1 MARPR
6 SDISERLVNA
16 AREAFLTEGVDGA
29 SLREIAADAGTSI
42 GMIYYY
48 FPTKDDLFLAVVEQV
63 YPKLL
68 ADLGA
73 AVSGDGDLRE
83 KIERLY
89 GHLHRVSDEEFAV
102 VRILIRE
109 ALVSSA
115 RLQKL
120 FARFTRA
127 GGHVPLM
134 MSLLAQGQEQRA
146 LRTDLP
152 PLGLLVGA
160 IALGMAPMLVRRRL
174 GELGSRGAH
183 TRRRRVGH
191 VDHPVRRDRRA
202 PPHRDQAAPSVSGT
216 QPSPSAASPQ
226 IVAVTSPG
234 VRPTLATPPRR
245 GYKEHGF
252 RAHSSAGRAA
262 DF

>member
-6 SDISERLVNA
+6 GDISERLIKA
-16 AREAFLTEGVDGA
+16 AREAFLTQGVDGA
-29 SLREIAADAGTSI
+29 SLREIAAEAGTSL
-42 GMIYYY
+42 GMITYY
-48 FPTKDDLFLAVVEQV
+48 FPTKDDLFLAVLEQV

-68 ADLGA
+68 ADLTA
-73 AVSGDGDLRE
+73 AVANPGDGDLRE

-89 GHLHRVSDEEFAV
+89 QHLHRVSDEEFAV

-120 FARFTRA
+120 FARFTGA

-174 GELGSRGAH
+174 NELGAAVPTPEVAASVMATILFEGIGA
-183 TRRRRVGH
+183 
-191 VDHPVRRDRRA
+191 RRA
-202 PPHRDQAAPSVSGT
+202 
-216 QPSPSAASPQ
+216 
-226 IVAVTSPG
+226 VAK
-234 VRPTLATPPRR
+234 PRR
-245 GYKEHGF
+245 TKGTP
-252 RAHSSAGRAA
+252 RTRSRQR
-262 DF
+262 

>member
-6 SDISERLVNA
+6 GDISERLIKA
-16 AREAFLTEGVDGA
+16 AREAFLTQGVDGA
-29 SLREIAADAGTSI
+29 SLREIAAEAGTSL
-42 GMIYYY
+42 GMITYY
-48 FPTKDDLFLAVVEQV
+48 FPTKDDLFLAVLEQV

-68 ADLGA
+68 ADLA
-73 AVSGDGDLRE
+73 AAIGGDGDLRE

-89 GHLHRVSDEEFAV
+89 RHLHRVSDEEFAV

-120 FARFTRA
+120 FARFTGA

-134 MSLLAQGQEQRA
+134 MSLLAQGQQQHA

-160 IALGMAPMLVRRRL
+160 IALGMAPMLVRRRMS
-174 GELGSRGAH
+174 ELGAAVPTPEVAASVMSTILFEGIGARPAGAKARRAKGAPRPRA
-183 TRRRRVGH
+183 RRR
-191 VDHPVRRDRRA
+191 
-202 PPHRDQAAPSVSGT
+202 
-216 QPSPSAASPQ
+216 
-226 IVAVTSPG
+226 
-234 VRPTLATPPRR
+234 
-245 GYKEHGF
+245 
-252 RAHSSAGRAA
+252 
-262 DF
+262 

>member
-6 SDISERLVNA
+6 GDISERLIKA
-16 AREAFLTEGVDGA
+16 AREAFLTQGVDGA
-29 SLREIAADAGTSI
+29 SLREIAAEAGTSL
-42 GMIYYY
+42 GMITYY
-48 FPTKDDLFLAVVEQV
+48 FPTKDDLFLAVLETV

-68 ADLGA
+68 ADLTA
-73 AVSGDGDLRE
+73 AVTNSGDGDLRE

-89 GHLHRVSDEEFAV
+89 RHLHRVRDEEFAV

-120 FARFTRA
+120 FARFTGA

-134 MSLLAQGQEQRA
+134 MSLLAQGQQQHA

-160 IALGMAPMLVRRRL
+160 IALGMAPMLVRRRMS
-174 GELGSRGAH
+174 ELGAAVPTPEVAASVMSTILFEGIGARPPGAKPRRAKVAPQPRA
-183 TRRRRVGH
+183 RRR
-191 VDHPVRRDRRA
+191 
-202 PPHRDQAAPSVSGT
+202 
-216 QPSPSAASPQ
+216 
-226 IVAVTSPG
+226 
-234 VRPTLATPPRR
+234 
-245 GYKEHGF
+245 
-252 RAHSSAGRAA
+252 
-262 DF
+262 

>member
-6 SDISERLVNA
+6 GNISERLIKA
-16 AREAFLTEGVDGA
+16 AREAFLTQGVDGA
-29 SLREIAADAGTSI
+29 SLREIAAEAGTSL
-42 GMIYYY
+42 GMITYY
-48 FPTKDDLFLAVVEQV
+48 FPTKDDLFLAVLEQV

-68 ADLGA
+68 ADLTA
-73 AVSGDGDLRE
+73 AVTNSGDGDLRE

-89 GHLHRVSDEEFAV
+89 RHLHRVSDEEFAA

-120 FARFTRA
+120 FARFTGA
-127 GGHVPLM
+127 GGHVPLL

-174 GELGSRGAH
+174 GELGAEVPTPEVAASVMSTILFEGIGARPAGAKPPRAKKVPRP
-183 TRRRRVGH
+183 RRR
-191 VDHPVRRDRRA
+191 
-202 PPHRDQAAPSVSGT
+202 
-216 QPSPSAASPQ
+216 
-226 IVAVTSPG
+226 
-234 VRPTLATPPRR
+234 
-245 GYKEHGF
+245 
-252 RAHSSAGRAA
+252 
-262 DF
+262 

>member
-6 SDISERLVNA
+6 GDISERLIKA
-16 AREAFLTEGVDGA
+16 AREAFLTQGVDGA
-29 SLREIAADAGTSI
+29 SLREIAADAGTSL
-42 GMIYYY
+42 GMITYY
-48 FPTKDDLFLAVVEQV
+48 FPTKDDLFLAVLEQV

-73 AVSGDGDLRE
+73 AVTNPGDGDLRE

-89 GHLHRVSDEEFAV
+89 RHLHRVSDEEFAV

-120 FARFTRA
+120 FARFTGA

-134 MSLLAQGQEQRA
+134 MSLLAQGQQQRA

-160 IALGMAPMLVRRRL
+160 IALGMAPMLVRRRMR
-174 GELGSRGAH
+174 ELGAAVPTPEVAASVMSTILFEGIGARPAGAKPRRAKVAPRPRV
-183 TRRRRVGH
+183 RRR
-191 VDHPVRRDRRA
+191 
-202 PPHRDQAAPSVSGT
+202 
-216 QPSPSAASPQ
+216 
-226 IVAVTSPG
+226 
-234 VRPTLATPPRR
+234 
-245 GYKEHGF
+245 
-252 RAHSSAGRAA
+252 
-262 DF
+262 

>member
-6 SDISERLVNA
+6 GDISERLVKA
-16 AREAFLTEGVDGA
+16 AREAFLTQGVDGA
-29 SLREIAADAGTSI
+29 SLRAIAAEAGTSL
-42 GMIYYY
+42 GMISYY
-48 FPTKDDLFLAVVEQV
+48 FPTKDDLFLAVLERV

-68 ADLGA
+68 ADLTTAIG
-73 AVSGDGDLRE
+73 GDGDLRD
-83 KIERLY
+83 KIQRLY
-89 GHLHRVSDEEFAV
+89 QHLHRVSDEEFAV

-120 FARFTRA
+120 FARFTGA

-134 MSLLAQGQEQRA
+134 MTLVAQGQEQGA

-174 GELGSRGAH
+174 GELGAVVPTPEVAASVMSTILFEGIGASPRAKPRH
-183 TRRRRVGH
+183 PPSPRPTRRRTG
-191 VDHPVRRDRRA
+191 
-202 PPHRDQAAPSVSGT
+202 SG
-216 QPSPSAASPQ
+216 
-226 IVAVTSPG
+226 
-234 VRPTLATPPRR
+234 
-245 GYKEHGF
+245 
-252 RAHSSAGRAA
+252 
-262 DF
+262 

>member
-6 SDISERLVNA
+6 GDISERLIKA
-16 AREAFLTEGVDGA
+16 AREAFLTQGVDGA
-29 SLREIAADAGTSI
+29 SLREIAAEAGTSL
-42 GMIYYY
+42 GMITYY
-48 FPTKDDLFLAVVEQV
+48 FPTKDDLFLAVLEQV

-89 GHLHRVSDEEFAV
+89 RHLHRVSDEEFAV

-120 FARFTRA
+120 FARFTGA

-174 GELGSRGAH
+174 GELGSAVPTPEVAASVMSTILFEGIGARNDAAKPRQGKVAPKPRP
-183 TRRRRVGH
+183 RRR
-191 VDHPVRRDRRA
+191 
-202 PPHRDQAAPSVSGT
+202 
-216 QPSPSAASPQ
+216 
-226 IVAVTSPG
+226 
-234 VRPTLATPPRR
+234 
-245 GYKEHGF
+245 
-252 RAHSSAGRAA
+252 
-262 DF
+262 

>member
-6 SDISERLVNA
+6 GDISERLIKA
-16 AREAFLTEGVDGA
+16 AREAFLTQGVDGA
-29 SLREIAADAGTSI
+29 SLREIAAEAGTSL
-42 GMIYYY
+42 GMITYY
-48 FPTKDDLFLAVVEQV
+48 FPTKDDLFLAVLEQA

-68 ADLGA
+68 ADLTA
-73 AVSGDGDLRE
+73 AVTNSGDGDLRE

-89 GHLHRVSDEEFAV
+89 LHLHRVSDEEFAV

-120 FARFTRA
+120 FARFTGA

-152 PLGLLVGA
+152 PLGLLVAA

-174 GELGSRGAH
+174 GELGADVPTPDVAASVMSTILFEGIGARPARAKPRRAKAAPKA
-183 TRRRRVGH
+183 RRR
-191 VDHPVRRDRRA
+191 
-202 PPHRDQAAPSVSGT
+202 
-216 QPSPSAASPQ
+216 
-226 IVAVTSPG
+226 
-234 VRPTLATPPRR
+234 
-245 GYKEHGF
+245 
-252 RAHSSAGRAA
+252 
-262 DF
+262 

>member
-6 SDISERLVNA
+6 GDISERLIKA
-16 AREAFLTEGVDGA
+16 AREAFLTQGVDGA
-29 SLREIAADAGTSI
+29 SLREIAAEAGTSL
-42 GMIYYY
+42 GMITYY
-48 FPTKDDLFLAVVEQV
+48 FPTKDDLFLAVLEQA

-68 ADLGA
+68 ADLSA
-73 AVSGDGDLRE
+73 AISGDGDLRE

-89 GHLHRVSDEEFAV
+89 RHLHRVSDEEFAV

-120 FARFTRA
+120 FARFTGA

-160 IALGMAPMLVRRRL
+160 IALGMAPMLVRRRMS
-174 GELGSRGAH
+174 ELGAEVPSPEVAASVMSAILFEGIGAPRGA
-183 TRRRRVGH
+183 TPKPRRTKAAARPRARRR
-191 VDHPVRRDRRA
+191 
-202 PPHRDQAAPSVSGT
+202 
-216 QPSPSAASPQ
+216 
-226 IVAVTSPG
+226 
-234 VRPTLATPPRR
+234 
-245 GYKEHGF
+245 
-252 RAHSSAGRAA
+252 
-262 DF
+262 